1 MQYAGII
8 KEDLAAAPGLSVSFF
23 TQGCPH
29 HCLNCQNP
37 ETWDFNGGKE
47 FTPKVIDDICKALM
61 AHGIQRNFCIMG
73 GEPLCPENLFL
84 TTLVI
89 KEVKKRMPYIKIYV
103 WTGYTYEELKSFSDY
118 KIKYILN
125 TIYYLIDGPYIDEL
139 RDITLP
145 MRGSSNQRIID
156 LTSHKKYDTISVE
169 NIEKE

>member
-1 MQYAGII
+1 
-8 KEDLAAAPGLSVSFF
+8 
-23 TQGCPH
+23 
-29 HCLNCQNP
+29 
-37 ETWDFNGGKE
+37 
-47 FTPKVIDDICKALM
+47 M
-61 AHGIQRNFCIMG
+61 AHGIQRNFCVMG

-103 WTGYTYEELKSFSDY
+103 WTGYTYEELKSLSDY
-118 KIKYILN
+118 KIKYILH
-125 TIYYLIDGPYIDEL
+125 TIDYLIDGPYIDEL